1 MPLCV
6 YHFVLSVDGGV
17 CQGVCVCHFVFLTL
31 CCQWMVVCVK
41 VCVCH
46 FVFLTSIR
54 NCGRSDALR
63 PMVAIMRH
71 GKVNVGRMICAIIY
85 GEAKPIIT
93 IAV

>member
-6 YHFVLSVDGGV
+6 SHFVLSVDGSV
-17 CQGVCVCHFVFLTL
+17 CQG
-31 CCQWMVVCVK
+31 

>member
-1 MPLCV
+1 MEVCVPLCV
-6 YHFVLSVDGGV
+6 SHFVLSVDGSV
-17 CQGVCVCHFVFLTL
+17 CQG
-31 CCQWMVVCVK
+31 